1 MDESTIQSLMQAFRN
16 GDRKAFAQLYEE
28 LKIPVYTVICRIV
41 QNRATA
47 EDLMQEVFLK
57 IYNAPPSASIKNMR
71 AWIFRTAHNAAID
84 ELRKKRNSEC
94 DLSAIC
100 IDLRNNEHWLDTRI
114 DLENALRKLPV
125 EQREILT
132 LRLNADF
139 GFQQIAE
146 ITASSLPSVYR
157 QYRKAITTL
166 KNELNGGQTK

>member
-1 MDESTIQSLMQAFRN
+1 MNENTIQSLMQDFRN

-28 LKIPVYTVICRIV
+28 LRIPVYTVICRIV

-47 EDLMQEVFLK
+47 EDLMQDVFFK
-57 IYNAPPSASIKNMR
+57 IYNAPPSVSVKNIR
-71 AWIFRTAHNAAID
+71 AWVFRLAHNAAID

-94 DLSAIC
+94 DLSASC
-100 IDLRNNEHWLDTRI
+100 IDLRNNEYWTDTRI
-114 DLENALRKLPV
+114 DLENAMGKLPV
-125 EQREILT
+125 DEREILT

-139 GFQQIAE
+139 GFQQIAD

-157 QYRKAITTL
+157 RYRKAITTL

>member
-1 MDESTIQSLMQAFRN
+1 MDDKMLHDLLCEIRD
-16 GDRKAFAQLYEE
+16 GDRSAFTQLYEE

-57 IYNAPPSASIKNMR
+57 LYSTPPSTSVKNVR

-100 IDLRNNEHWLDTRI
+100 SDLRNNEHWLDTRI
-114 DLENALRKLPV
+114 DLENALCKLPID
-125 EQREILT
+125 QREILT
-132 LRLNADF
+132 LRLNAGL
-139 GFQQIAE
+139 GFQQIAD

-157 QYRKAITTL
+157 KYRKTIATL